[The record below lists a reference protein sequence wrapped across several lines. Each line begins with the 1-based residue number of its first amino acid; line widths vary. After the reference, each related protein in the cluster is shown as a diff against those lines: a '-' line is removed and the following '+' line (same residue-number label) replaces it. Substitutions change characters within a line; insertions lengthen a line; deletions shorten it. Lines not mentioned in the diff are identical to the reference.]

1 MPDVSRLSDGEES
14 RTILAQSAQG
24 LAAMA
29 TFAARGAREPSLGVL
44 RWEDTDRT
52 TLRRRRRQAHRV
64 LRTAG
69 ARRAPASIAEHWI
82 SHRFRGP
89 YQRDHLMDR
98 GIFVETLETATTWA
112 NLPTLYRAVRDA
124 ISSAEV
130 GPHAVV
136 QCHVSHLYDGG
147 ASLYYTFFCR
157 EESDPLAQ
165 WRRVKTAASD
175 VIAAHG
181 GTITHHHAVGT
192 DHRAW
197 AADEMGE
204 LGARILRAVKNKLD
218 PVGILNPGKL
228 VPPVDDAPDAC
239 EAGAS

>member
-29 TFAARGAREPSLGVL
+29 TFAARGAREPSFGVL

-52 TLRRRRRQAHRV
+52 TL
-64 LRTAG
+64 
-69 ARRAPASIAEHWI
+69 HWI

-204 LGARILRAVKNKLD
+204 LGARILRAVKNELD
-218 PVGILNPGKL
+218 PAGILNPGKL

>member
-29 TFAARGAREPSLGVL
+29 TFAARGAREPSFGVL

-64 LRTAG
+64 LRASG